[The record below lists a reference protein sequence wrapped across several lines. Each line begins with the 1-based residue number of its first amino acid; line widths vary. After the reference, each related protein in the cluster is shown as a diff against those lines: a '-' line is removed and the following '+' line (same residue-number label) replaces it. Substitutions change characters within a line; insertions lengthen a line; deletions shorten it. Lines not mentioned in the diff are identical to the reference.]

1 MSIEMKSL
9 RSIGRLAIASLLV
22 PIALTAAAPEAQ
34 NAAAVRRADAS
45 SAPSAELLEE
55 LKQWKLDSVV
65 GTTRLLPKQSF
76 ESAPERNYTLKHK
89 VVRKFLHHEEQP
101 LGINLGLTDN
111 ASLETGKKVARW
123 FFTRNGRADG
133 PLVYGEVVAM
143 AVGKDPSFLC
153 HEKRDFGINLAY
165 CSRPV
170 FEWRLMGGPAGHP
183 IDLDRYIAIYNVKA
197 GEFVIFFDRTPGMAD
212 VGWPSSQRWGE
223 GLKGEL
229 LQRAKKAVIYALLAA
244 AAS

>member
-1 MSIEMKSL
+1 
-9 RSIGRLAIASLLV
+9 
-22 PIALTAAAPEAQ
+22 
-34 NAAAVRRADAS
+34 
-45 SAPSAELLEE
+45 
-55 LKQWKLDSVV
+55 
-65 GTTRLLPKQSF
+65 
-76 ESAPERNYTLKHK
+76 
-89 VVRKFLHHEEQP
+89 VRKFLHHEEQA

-123 FFTRNGRADG
+123 FFTRNGGADG
-133 PLVYGEVVAM
+133 PLVYGEVVSM

-153 HEKRDFGINLAY
+153 HKKRDFGINLTY

-183 IDLDRYIAIYNVKA
+183 VDLDRYIAIYNVKA
-197 GEFVIFFDRTPGMAD
+197 GEFLIFFDRTPGMAD
-212 VGWPSSQRWGE
+212 VGWPTSQRWGE

-229 LQRAKKAVIYALLAA
+229 LERAKKAAIDALLAA